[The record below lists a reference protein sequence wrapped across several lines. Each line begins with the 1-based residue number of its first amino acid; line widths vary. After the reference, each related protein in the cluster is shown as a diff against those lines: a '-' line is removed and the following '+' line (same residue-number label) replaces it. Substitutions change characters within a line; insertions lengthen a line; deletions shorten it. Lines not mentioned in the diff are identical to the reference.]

1 MAKQELTLKAYWPN
15 TGALTTWKIKASVLD
30 GLAVH
35 EQIGTLDG
43 YTLSLVAC
51 GLAITHGSKALMQ
64 RVRKA
69 MLATDIPWAEILSAA
84 SAEPYREEIQQV
96 LRSFRRPK

>member
-1 MAKQELTLKAYWPN
+1 MI
-15 TGALTTWKIKASVLD
+15 G

-35 EQIGTLDG
+35 EQTGSLGG
-43 YTLSLVAC
+43 YTLTVVAC
-51 GLAITHGSKALMQ
+51 GLAITHGSKTLMQ

-69 MLATDIPWAEILSAA
+69 MLATDIPWTDIVSTA

>member
-15 TGALTTWKIKASVLD
+15 TGAITTWKIKASVVD

-35 EQIGTLDG
+35 ERVGSLDS
-43 YTLSLVAC
+43 YTLTVVAC
-51 GLAITHGSKALMQ
+51 GLAITHGSKMLMQ

-69 MLATDIPWAEILSAA
+69 LLAMDIPWAEIVSAA
-84 SAEPYREEIQQV
+84 SAEPYSEEIRQI
-96 LRSFRRPK
+96 LKSFRKH

>member
-15 TGALTTWKIKASVLD
+15 TGALTTWKIKASVID

-35 EQIGTLDG
+35 EQTGSLGG
-43 YTLSLVAC
+43 YTLTVVAC
-51 GLAITHGSKALMQ
+51 GLAITHGSKTLMQ

-69 MLATDIPWAEILSAA
+69 MLATDVPWAEIVSAA
-84 SAEPYREEIQQV
+84 SAEPYSEEIRQV
-96 LRSFRRPK
+96 LKSFRKN